1 VSDDRL
7 DHMRALADEGAA
19 LAAQARA
26 AEQRASGATATDRS
40 GAVTVTL
47 DDQGRV
53 SGVAVAN
60 GWRRLLGSL
69 ALDEAVIEAVGAATR
84 RRFEAW
90 GDAYADQAPAPAD
103 FAWRRPDG
111 DAYADQARVAAD
123 SADRDDVARR
133 QHSPVAAGS
142 VDREDFARR
151 LQEAAGGGGPM
162 SVEDSEVALR
172 ELLALVESIDQG
184 LDEVSGALDGALRAT
199 YTGRSSDRKVQ
210 VTVTGGG
217 DVTAVGYDRQWLL
230 QAHEINIARQT
241 AAAFRAAYLEAGR
254 HGVREIVADSRLGEA
269 QQLAQDP
276 LGLARRLRLTD

>member
-1 VSDDRL
+1 MSDDRL

-90 GDAYADQAPAPAD
+90 GDAYAEQA
-103 FAWRRPDG
+103 
-111 DAYADQARVAAD
+111 
-123 SADRDDVARR
+123 
-133 QHSPVAAGS
+133 PVAAGS

-162 SVEDSEVALR
+162 SVEDSEAALR
-172 ELLALVESIDQG
+172 ELLALVESIDEG

-230 QAHEINIARQT
+230 QAHEVNIARQT

-254 HGVREIVADSRLGEA
+254 HGVREIIADSRLGEA